1 MSTKRVLNEEF
12 CQKLVQTASLA
23 VGRDVLV
30 TDEQGIILANSDR
43 TRIGEVHEA
52 SLEVMRKQE
61 KIYHGNYEAGRLN
74 ATLPGVTMPLLVDG
88 VTVGSIGIKGAPEK
102 ISKYAVLIQQL
113 SQVFLDFEMRQRML
127 IQRDVR
133 KQNLLRDILKFDG
146 RQDSRNAIC
155 AAAYEMGMDLG
166 ILRLA
171 LSVELGFRDVKVTGS
186 SEGRDLNQRILEKLA
201 EIFRSPQDFFCV
213 NGNGKFVVFVPFFGD
228 YDKIRGLAERC
239 KEIEARMPEDKVRV
253 RVGVGGPASSIEEL
267 KTSYEDAQLVVRVQ
281 EISEGWEEEQ
291 LFIHQLLLE
300 KLAVQ
305 LPEAVCRQVMEDN
318 FQKIAASKKP
328 EEIFRLIMCWCQS
341 RFNFSQTAQRMYI
354 HKSTLTY
361 RFQVIQEKYGLNLYD
376 ADKTLACY
384 LLIIRQKLL

>member
-1 MSTKRVLNEEF
+1 M
-12 CQKLVQTASLA
+12 
-23 VGRDVLV
+23 
-30 TDEQGIILANSDR
+30 
-43 TRIGEVHEA
+43 
-52 SLEVMRKQE
+52 
-61 KIYHGNYEAGRLN
+61 
-74 ATLPGVTMPLLVDG
+74 
-88 VTVGSIGIKGAPEK
+88 
-102 ISKYAVLIQQL
+102 
-113 SQVFLDFEMRQRML
+113 
-127 IQRDVR
+127 
-133 KQNLLRDILKFDG
+133 
-146 RQDSRNAIC
+146 
-155 AAAYEMGMDLG
+155 
-166 ILRLA
+166 
-171 LSVELGFRDVKVTGS
+171 
-186 SEGRDLNQRILEKLA
+186 
-201 EIFRSPQDFFCV
+201 
-213 NGNGKFVVFVPFFGD
+213 
-228 YDKIRGLAERC
+228 
-239 KEIEARMPEDKVRV
+239 RV

-305 LPEAVCRQVMEDN
+305 LPEEVCRQVMEDN

>member
-1 MSTKRVLNEEF
+1 
-12 CQKLVQTASLA
+12 
-23 VGRDVLV
+23 
-30 TDEQGIILANSDR
+30 
-43 TRIGEVHEA
+43 
-52 SLEVMRKQE
+52 
-61 KIYHGNYEAGRLN
+61 
-74 ATLPGVTMPLLVDG
+74 MPLLVDG

-166 ILRLA
+166 VLRLA
-171 LSVELGFRDVKVTGS
+171 LSVELGFWDVKVTGS

-305 LPEAVCRQVMEDN
+305 LPEEVCRQVMEDN

-384 LLIIRQKLL
+384 LLIIRQKLS